1 MLLVTIKCYRK
12 TVKMKKKIRNIMIYK
27 INIID
32 INIIIDICVLL
43 I

>member
-12 TVKMKKKIRNIMIYK
+12 TVKMKKKIINIMIYK

-32 INIIIDICVLL
+32 INIFIDICVLL
-43 I
+43 V